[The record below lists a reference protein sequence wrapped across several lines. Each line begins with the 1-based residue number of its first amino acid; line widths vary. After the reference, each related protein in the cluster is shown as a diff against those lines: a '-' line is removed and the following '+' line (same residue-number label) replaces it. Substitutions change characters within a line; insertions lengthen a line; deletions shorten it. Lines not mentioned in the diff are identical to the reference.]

1 MSFLNHIQGKI
12 IEVSTNFLILSL
24 GNVGFRIKVSPES
37 LKILRDKIG
46 EEIRI
51 YVSEILEEKGVSII
65 GFIEKE
71 KRDFFEELLSLSG
84 VGINL
89 AFKIVENI
97 TLQEWRSSI
106 EENNWEI
113 LTTVPGIGKKLAQK
127 IFFSARG
134 TIPIEDKE
142 EKVDIV
148 EEALRRLGY
157 SRKQVNKILKELL
170 KDKEKSSEELLKIA
184 LEKLKKEF

>member
-24 GNVGFRIKVSPES
+24 GNLGFRIKVSPES
-37 LKILRDKIG
+37 LNILRDKIG
-46 EEIRI
+46 EEIKI

-148 EEALRRLGY
+148 EEALQRLGY

>member
-24 GNVGFRIKVSPES
+24 ENIGFRIKVSPES

-46 EEIRI
+46 EEIKI

-97 TLQEWRSSI
+97 TLQEWRSSL

-127 IFFSARG
+127 IFFSAKG

-148 EEALRRLGY
+148 GEALQKLGY
-157 SRKQVNKILKELL
+157 SRKQVNRILKELL